1 MRLDHLLSKELG
13 PELGPPLECSF
24 VVLVVFLMG
33 GISMNVSLA
42 AVCGCWG
49 WCAVGFSGLRFRV
62 LSLLQVA
69 AASFVVVVMVVG
81 VVVWELHSGRE
92 HLIFVSAK
100 YSIILC
106 SGGLHVCVSV

>member
-1 MRLDHLLSKELG
+1 M
-13 PELGPPLECSF
+13 
-24 VVLVVFLMG
+24 
-33 GISMNVSLA
+33 
-42 AVCGCWG
+42 
-49 WCAVGFSGLRFRV
+49 

-106 SGGLHVCVSV
+106 SGGLHVVCKCLRAHGGCLGSRSR